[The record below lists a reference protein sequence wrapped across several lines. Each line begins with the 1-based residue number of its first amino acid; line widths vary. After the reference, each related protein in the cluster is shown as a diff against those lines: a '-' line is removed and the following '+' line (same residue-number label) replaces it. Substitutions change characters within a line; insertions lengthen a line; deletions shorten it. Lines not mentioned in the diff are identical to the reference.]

1 MNNDNE
7 IVLEGIVSKILDKEV
22 ITLNN
27 GNNLHKRKVIINN
40 GRDFKNMASIDFIN
54 KYTFLVEDIKQ
65 GDYIECS
72 VNVYSKEYNDRYY
85 THVEGYKVQKK
96 DKSVWN

>member
-7 IVLEGIVSKILDKEV
+7 IVLEGVVTKILDKEV

-27 GNNLHKRKVIINN
+27 GNNLHKRKVLINN
-40 GRDFKNMASIDFIN
+40 GKDFKNLASIDFIN
-54 KYTFLVEDIKQ
+54 KHTFLVEDIKQ

-72 VNVYSKEYNDRYY
+72 VNVYSKEYNERYY

-96 DKSVWN
+96 DKSFLN